1 MGTFLL
7 ISYDLKINLVVMLL
21 VANDKYVK
29 NARHISASMLS
40 VELSALFI

>member
-1 MGTFLL
+1 MF
-7 ISYDLKINLVVMLL
+7 L

-40 VELSALFI
+40 VELFALFIWTKISLT